1 MSPRRQRIR
10 VTVIPRKNSKYLY
23 MRYRNTETGE
33 EETRSTGET
42 DRREA
47 ERAAAKWEAE
57 LEEARYIRPGR
68 TLWVDFRLRYE
79 AEVLQS
85 LSANT
90 DLKAQGV
97 LNAVERLIEP
107 QRLENITAGKL
118 SRFQADLREDGA
130 AESTIAGYL
139 KHLKAALRWA
149 KRVGLLVTVP
159 EFPIIRR
166 AKTGRRSPMK
176 GRPLTDQE
184 FAKLVKAVP
193 KVVDKA
199 DVKVWQFYL
208 RGMWLSGLR
217 LEESLKLWWDSDAGL
232 RVIMAG
238 RDSLLKI
245 PADDEKGV
253 KDRLMPLVP
262 EFQEFLAK
270 VPRSERTGLVFKIP
284 SRLKRQPIKT
294 TVSRIGC
301 EIGKAAKILVDERK
315 QKYASIQDLR
325 RTFGNRWARRVMP
338 MVLKDLMRH
347 ETILTTEAFY
357 VELEAA
363 QTSAIL
369 WSAHEKSQGDTSGD
383 TQKRSRRKSK
393 RRKA

>member
-1 MSPRRQRIR
+1 MSRRPRIR
-10 VTVIPRKNSKYLY
+10 VTVIPRKNSPYLY
-23 MRYRNTETGE
+23 MRHRNAETGE
-33 EETRSTGET
+33 EELRSTGET

-79 AEVLQS
+79 TEVLKS
-85 LSANT
+85 LAEST
-90 DLKAQGV
+90 DQKASGV
-97 LNAVERLIEP
+97 FNAVEKLIEP
-107 QRLENITAGKL
+107 LRLENITAGKL
-118 SRFQADLREDGA
+118 SRFQADLRENGA

-159 EFPIIRR
+159 EFPVIRR

-176 GRPLTDQE
+176 GRPLTDDE
-184 FAKLVKAVP
+184 FKRFLKAVP
-193 KVVDKA
+193 KVVEKA
-199 DVKVWQFYL
+199 DVKAWQFYL
-208 RGMWLSGLR
+208 RGLWLSGLR

-232 RVIMAG
+232 RIIMNG
-238 RDSLLKI
+238 RESLLKI

-262 EFQEFLAK
+262 EFQEFLSKIPPAQRK
-270 VPRSERTGLVFKIP
+270 GLVFQIP

-301 EIGKAAKILVDERK
+301 EIGIAAKILVDERK

-347 ETILTTEAFY
+347 ETILTTESYY
-357 VELEAA
+357 VELEAS

-369 WSAHEKSQGDTSGD
+369 WSAHEKSQGDISGD
-383 TQKRSRRKSK
+383 TKKKSRRKSK
-393 RRKA
+393 R